1 MNRSAPR
8 SIDQYLRQL
17 REELAG
23 ADPALVQDAL
33 YDAEEYLR
41 AEVAAHPDKS
51 ESDVLELIAS
61 TYGAPDEV
69 AGAYRD
75 TEVKVKAA
83 MATPRKEAKSAA
95 GRFFGVFLD
104 PRAYTSLFFMLLAL
118 PTGIIYFVLTVG
130 GLSLSAGF
138 LVLIIGVPFFLMFMA
153 VCRVVS
159 LAEGGLIEAMTG
171 VRMPR
176 RPVYQGKALSFW
188 ARIGEMLKDPRTWT
202 TIAYFILRLPIG
214 ILYFVIAVAGLAV
227 SLTFIALP
235 ITVVLA
241 QAGWF
246 GMGGVE
252 VFSDAQPEWIFN
264 TGFAIPLL
272 GLAGV
277 LLLTSLMH
285 LARGIGRLHA
295 MFAKSML
302 VARAASS
309 PAEAAKSVAA
319 LAAH

>member
-1 MNRSAPR
+1 MNHGAPR

-23 ADPALVQDAL
+23 ADAALIQDAL

-95 GRFFGVFLD
+95 GRFFGIFLD

-118 PTGIIYFVLTVG
+118 PTGIFYFVLAVT
-130 GLSLSAGF
+130 GLSLSAGL

-214 ILYFVIAVAGLAV
+214 ILYFVIVVTGLAV
-227 SLTFIALP
+227 SLSLIALP
-235 ITVVLA
+235 IIGVLA

-246 GMGGVE
+246 GMSAVD
-252 VFSDAQPEWIFN
+252 VFSNAQPEWVFK
-264 TGFAIPLL
+264 TEFGIPIL

-302 VARAASS
+302 VARAA
-309 PAEAAKSVAA
+309 PRTTEAAGSGAA
-319 LAAH
+319 LAAS